1 MLEQARALLH
11 KHFGYGSFRPGQ
23 ARVIDSLLKGVDTV
37 AIMPTG
43 AGKSICYQVP
53 ALIFPGVTLV
63 ISPLIALMKDQVD
76 GMVTSGIPA
85 TFINSSIKGAEVSRR
100 LAQAKRGHF
109 KLVYVAPERLEIP
122 EFQQLTGTLHVS
134 FVAIDEAHCVSQW
147 GHDFRPSYRKIA
159 RFMDSLGQKPVIG
172 AFTATA
178 TGEIR
183 KDIVSFLNLRQPQI
197 FVSGYDRE
205 NLYFEVARG
214 VNKRDF
220 MLNYLRDN
228 KEKPGIIYA
237 ATRRKV
243 DTLHELLL
251 EKGYLCGRYHAGM
264 NALEREESQE
274 SFIHDRITVM
284 VATNAFGMGIDKSN
298 VRYVLHYNMPRNMEA
313 YYQEAGRAG
322 RDGDPGECIL
332 LYGAQDIL
340 LQKFMI
346 NESVYNPSRKANEYR
361 KLQQVID
368 YCHTTRC
375 LRRYILEY
383 FGEGETPE
391 RCERCGNC
399 SDECEL
405 IDITLETQKIL
416 SCVVRM
422 KERYGAGLIA
432 EVLKGSGNK
441 RVLQLRLDR
450 LSTHGLLAGY
460 TLQQIKDL
468 INLLAAE
475 GYLVLTGGD
484 YPVVKLG
491 PGAAAVL
498 KSSEKVWQRR
508 HKKKAVVVDD
518 TLFEK
523 LRQLRK
529 GIAGRENVPPYIVF
543 ADSTLRDMSRQ
554 LPLDRESMLKVKGV
568 GQYKMEKYG
577 GEFLK
582 LINGHLARKSF
593 DIGQDKF

>member
-100 LAQAKRGHF
+100 LAQAGQGRF

-147 GHDFRPSYRKIA
+147 GHDFRPSYRKIT
-159 RFMDSLGQKPVIG
+159 RFMNSLGQRPVIG

-214 VNKRDF
+214 VNKKDF
-220 MLNYLRDN
+220 ILDYLRDN

-243 DTLHELLL
+243 DTLHGLLL
-251 EKGYLCGRYHAGM
+251 EKGYPCGRYHAGM
-264 NALEREESQE
+264 NALEREKSQE

-298 VRYVLHYNMPRNMEA
+298 VRYVLHYNMPKNMEA

-322 RDGDPGECIL
+322 RDGDPAECIL

-368 YCHTTRC
+368 YCHTARC

-383 FGEGETPE
+383 FGEEEAPE
-391 RCERCGNC
+391 QCERCGNC
-399 SDECEL
+399 SNDCEL
-405 IDITLETQKIL
+405 IDITVEAQKIL

-475 GYLVLTGGD
+475 GYLVLTGGE

-491 PGAAAVL
+491 PGAVAVL
-498 KSSEKVWQRR
+498 KSREKVWQRR
-508 HKKKAVVVDD
+508 RKKKAVVIDD

-523 LRQLRK
+523 LRLLRK
-529 GIAGRENVPPYIVF
+529 EIAGREDVPPYIVF

-554 LPLDRESMLKVKGV
+554 LPSDRESMLKVRGV

-577 GEFLK
+577 DEFLR
-582 LINGHLARKSF
+582 LINGHPARKSP
-593 DIGQDKF
+593 DIGQDKT